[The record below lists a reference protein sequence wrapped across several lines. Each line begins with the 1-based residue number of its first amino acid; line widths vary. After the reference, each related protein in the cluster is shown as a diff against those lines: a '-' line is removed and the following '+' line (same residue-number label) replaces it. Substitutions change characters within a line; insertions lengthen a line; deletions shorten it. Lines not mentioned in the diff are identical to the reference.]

1 MPFKKSKRT
10 ENLVL
15 KLGVELEHLYS
26 LFHRKE
32 LMLRDPL
39 GLVKNDLNPHD
50 FELVSFVSAG
60 LSYGRVE
67 QIQKSLSELWMRL
80 EKIGLGKGGEGL
92 ATFLVDNSWKKTE
105 KSLELALAGWVHRFN
120 KGDDLIALFHVF
132 KNVYSKH
139 ESLGALY
146 SSVSSDD
153 SEMKINEFCF
163 QLRAATVSAEDKQK
177 VQWFTCAPS
186 EGSTCKRLMMWLR
199 WVLRSDEIDPGLWT
213 LRKVKLHSEVGPHEA
228 FIPMDTHVHRWAW
241 QRKLLST
248 KSPSWKAVREFTEIL
263 RKVDPKDPIRF
274 DFSICHQGMESF
286 RKSKTSL

>member
-1 MPFKKSKRT
+1 MSSKKSKRI
-10 ENLVL
+10 ESLSS
-15 KLGVELEHLYS
+15 ELESLYS

-39 GLVKNDLNPHD
+39 GLVNPHLNPHD

-67 QIQKSLSELWMRL
+67 QIQKSLRELWQRL
-80 EKIGLGKGGEGL
+80 EAVGLGKGGEGL
-92 ATFLVDNSWKKTE
+92 ATFLVDNSWKKIE
-105 KSLELALAGWVHRFN
+105 KSLQLALEGWVHRFN
-120 KGDDLIALFHVF
+120 KSEDILALFRVF
-132 KNVYSKH
+132 KNIYSKH

-153 SEMKINEFCF
+153 SELKINEFCLNMRSAASSLEEK
-163 QLRAATVSAEDKQK
+163 LR
-177 VQWFTCAPS
+177 VQWFTCAPL

-228 FIPMDTHVHRWAW
+228 FIPMDTHVHRWAM

-248 KSPSWKAVREFTEIL
+248 KNPTWKAVREFTEVL
-263 RKVDPKDPIRF
+263 RKVDPKDPVRF

-286 RKSKTSL
+286 RKAKNIV